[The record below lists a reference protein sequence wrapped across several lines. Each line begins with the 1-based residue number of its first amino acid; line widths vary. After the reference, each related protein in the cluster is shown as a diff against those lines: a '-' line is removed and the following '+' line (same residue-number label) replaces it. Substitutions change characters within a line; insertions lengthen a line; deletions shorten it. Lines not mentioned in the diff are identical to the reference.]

1 MNHSVI
7 PIQERSDI
15 FSSDTTTKGN
25 HRWFLLHYLV
35 ISYARSIAIL
45 RGVVVPASGSPD
57 DGSPCLVVTAS
68 SYTFQFQVGQTPG
81 FRQLPSWFHNINMVV
96 RVLSATLSL
105 PRSRH
110 HLVLAL
116 LWSCRPTAYQYF
128 PDLLEDEGTEYFYE
142 RAHVVQ
148 TQFGFWLKHFAT
160 PWQWLYWCRMQPHRN
175 LPSRYPWMNQERTL
189 PLYWI
194 TQRIIP

>member
-68 SYTFQFQVGQTPG
+68 SYTFPTPSGSNSGFSSASILVSQHQHGRASLVG
-81 FRQLPSWFHNINMVV
+81 
-96 RVLSATLSL
+96 
-105 PRSRH
+105 
-110 HLVLAL
+110 
-116 LWSCRPTAYQYF
+116 
-128 PDLLEDEGTEYFYE
+128 DLIFT
-142 RAHVVQ
+142 
-148 TQFGFWLKHFAT
+148 
-160 PWQWLYWCRMQPHRN
+160 
-175 LPSRYPWMNQERTL
+175 S
-189 PLYWI
+189 
-194 TQRIIP
+194 